1 MDKKTYTIV
10 IAEDDLDDQD
20 FIKLA
25 LQEVSHKIEVN
36 SVYNGMQLMD
46 YLLKREA
53 YKNIQGFPDLVILD
67 LNMPLVDGFDVLKQ
81 MREHDLLGKI
91 PVYVLSTTRNQ
102 EHLML
107 ATGLGA
113 RGFYTKPVNLS
124 DLKKIV
130 SEVCNICFSEAK
142 K

>member
-1 MDKKTYTIV
+1 MEKKTYTIV

-20 FIKLA
+20 FIKMA
-25 LQEVSHKIEVN
+25 LKDVSHKVEVN

-53 YKNIQGFPDLVILD
+53 YKNIQILPDLVILD

-81 MREHDLLGKI
+81 MREHNLLDKI

-102 EHLML
+102 EHFML

-113 RGFYTKPVNLS
+113 RGFYTKPVNLQ

-130 SEVCNICFSEAK
+130 SEVCNICFEEK